1 MFASLTE
8 LELLVLSSKSRRG
21 ARRARRAMLQARSLP
36 RLQAAIRLA
45 SSLAQL
51 DYEIEQE
58 IGSR

>member
-21 ARRARRAMLQARSLP
+21 TRRARRTVLKARSLP
-36 RLQAAIRLA
+36 QLRAAIGLA
-45 SSLAQL
+45 SGLAQL